1 MQACFL
7 PADILLPDAAAD
19 FEKWAVVACDQFTSQ
34 PEYWRKAAE
43 IVGDAPSTLNLVYPE
58 AYLAEGDARIAAIR
72 QAMEDYMRRGV
83 LQTRVKDGFVLVRR
97 VTESGERLGLVGRL
111 DLEQYDFTPGTSAPV
126 RATEGTILSRIPPRV
141 RIRQGASIESPHAMM
156 LIDDAAMRLI
166 EPLADRELP
175 KLYDTELMLGG
186 GHIAGYAVEGEL
198 AARTAEQIA
207 RMQAESGGFFLAV
220 GDGNHSLATAKACW
234 EAIKPT
240 LSDEA
245 RVDHPARFALCEL
258 VNLHSPALIFRPVHR
273 VVFGAEIDALQS
285 GFERYLRAHGMTLA
299 DGGEVTLVQAG
310 AWDRDEI
317 RCFSDQAGRQSH
329 VANKGRETQMR
340 ALDSVLGGRPCTYL
354 KMDVEGA
361 EREAISGAEQTIRT
375 FAPKLNIAAYH
386 RSEDFF
392 ELPLLIHSL
401 CKDYALYLRHHPY
414 VPAWDTNLYAR

>member
-166 EPLADRELP
+166 ELLADRELP

-186 GHIAGYAVEGEL
+186 GHIAGVFGEGSGAMVVQKRALPGLQRGDHAVCPVIASAVTHGVEVGTGEH
-198 AARTAEQIA
+198 
-207 RMQAESGGFFLAV
+207 GGSAGRAFNPGVQVPHAV
-220 GDGNHSLATAKACW
+220 GPRFQPDSLQ
-234 EAIKPT
+234 
-240 LSDEA
+240 
-245 RVDHPARFALCEL
+245 FALKHAAGTAVRL
-258 VNLHSPALIFRPVHR
+258 RP
-273 VVFGAEIDALQS
+273 
-285 GFERYLRAHGMTLA
+285 
-299 DGGEVTLVQAG
+299 
-310 AWDRDEI
+310 
-317 RCFSDQAGRQSH
+317 
-329 VANKGRETQMR
+329 
-340 ALDSVLGGRPCTYL
+340 
-354 KMDVEGA
+354 
-361 EREAISGAEQTIRT
+361 
-375 FAPKLNIAAYH
+375 
-386 RSEDFF
+386 
-392 ELPLLIHSL
+392 
-401 CKDYALYLRHHPY
+401 
-414 VPAWDTNLYAR
+414 

>member
-97 VTESGERLGLVGRL
+97 VTESGERLRLVGRL

-285 GFERYLRAHGMTLA
+285 GFERYLRAHGMTMA
-299 DGGEVTLVQAG
+299 DGGEVTLVQGG
-310 AWDRDEI
+310 ARRGFAIQGRGDRLPVDVLQKYL
-317 RCFSDQAGRQSH
+317 DQACGERSGWSLDYVHGDADAAGLAQSG
-329 VANKGRETQMR
+329 ATAALLGAMDKR
-340 ALDSVLGGRPCTYL
+340 ALFP
-354 KMDVEGA
+354 A
-361 EREAISGAEQTIRT
+361 
-375 FAPKLNIAAYH
+375 IAAGGV
-386 RSEDFF
+386 
-392 ELPLLIHSL
+392 LPRKTFSMGEATEKRYYMECRRIDA
-401 CKDYALYLRHHPY
+401 KNP
-414 VPAWDTNLYAR
+414 

>member
-7 PADILLPDAAAD
+7 PADILLPDDAAD

-72 QAMEDYMRRGV
+72 QAMEDYMRRGM
-83 LQTRVKDGFVLVRR
+83 LETRVKDGFVLVRR

-198 AARTAEQIA
+198 AARTVEQIA
-207 RMQAESGGFFLAV
+207 RYALLLALRLGLVLAQHDCERFDAERLRVEADCRAH
-220 GDGNHSLATAKACW
+220 DGNIVW
-234 EAIKPT
+234 
-240 LSDEA
+240 
-245 RVDHPARFALCEL
+245 
-258 VNLHSPALIFRPVHR
+258 
-273 VVFGAEIDALQS
+273 
-285 GFERYLRAHGMTLA
+285 
-299 DGGEVTLVQAG
+299 
-310 AWDRDEI
+310 
-317 RCFSDQAGRQSH
+317 
-329 VANKGRETQMR
+329 
-340 ALDSVLGGRPCTYL
+340 
-354 KMDVEGA
+354 
-361 EREAISGAEQTIRT
+361 
-375 FAPKLNIAAYH
+375 
-386 RSEDFF
+386 F
-392 ELPLLIHSL
+392 ELFHDVPLI
-401 CKDYALYLRHHPY
+401 LRSK
-414 VPAWDTNLYAR
+414 A

>member
-207 RMQAESGGFFLAV
+207 RMQAESVGLIASQQAFAV
-220 GDGNHSLATAKACW
+220 ASEWLPSPTARK
-234 EAIKPT
+234 KPP
-240 LSDEA
+240 LS
-245 RVDHPARFALCEL
+245 
-258 VNLHSPALIFRPVHR
+258 
-273 VVFGAEIDALQS
+273 
-285 GFERYLRAHGMTLA
+285 
-299 DGGEVTLVQAG
+299 
-310 AWDRDEI
+310 
-317 RCFSDQAGRQSH
+317 RCI
-329 VANKGRETQMR
+329 
-340 ALDSVLGGRPCTYL
+340 C
-354 KMDVEGA
+354 
-361 EREAISGAEQTIRT
+361 AISSAVR
-375 FAPKLNIAAYH
+375 AAGSPRGFWRGY
-386 RSEDFF
+386 RRAAKR
-392 ELPLLIHSL
+392 L
-401 CKDYALYLRHHPY
+401 
-414 VPAWDTNLYAR
+414 

>member
-1 MQACFL
+1 
-7 PADILLPDAAAD
+7 
-19 FEKWAVVACDQFTSQ
+19 
-34 PEYWRKAAE
+34 
-43 IVGDAPSTLNLVYPE
+43 
-58 AYLAEGDARIAAIR
+58 
-72 QAMEDYMRRGV
+72 
-83 LQTRVKDGFVLVRR
+83 
-97 VTESGERLGLVGRL
+97 
-111 DLEQYDFTPGTSAPV
+111 
-126 RATEGTILSRIPPRV
+126 
-141 RIRQGASIESPHAMM
+141 MM

-299 DGGEVTLVQAG
+299 DGGEVTLVQGG
-310 AWDRDEI
+310 AALRFRGAATACRWTCCKNTSI
-317 RCFSDQAGRQSH
+317 RPAAKGAAGRSITCT
-329 VANKGRETQMR
+329 ATRTRRGLPKAARRRRCSARWISARSFRRLPR
-340 ALDSVLGGRPCTYL
+340 AAFCPERHSPWARRRRSGITWSAGESTRKTL
-354 KMDVEGA
+354 EGL
-361 EREAISGAEQTIRT
+361 T
-375 FAPKLNIAAYH
+375 F
-386 RSEDFF
+386 S
-392 ELPLLIHSL
+392 
-401 CKDYALYLRHHPY
+401 
-414 VPAWDTNLYAR
+414 

>member
-34 PEYWRKAAE
+34 PEYWQKAAE

-83 LQTRVKDGFVLVRR
+83 LQTRVKDGFVLVHR

-156 LIDDAAMRLI
+156 LVDDAKMRLI

-240 LSDEA
+240 LSDE
-245 RVDHPARFALCEL
+245 
-258 VNLHSPALIFRPVHR
+258 
-273 VVFGAEIDALQS
+273 GAGRSSRAV
-285 GFERYLRAHGMTLA
+285 RALRAGQPAQPRA
-299 DGGEVTLVQAG
+299 DFPTRSPRGLRRG
-310 AWDRDEI
+310 DR
-317 RCFSDQAGRQSH
+317 
-329 VANKGRETQMR
+329 R
-340 ALDSVLGGRPCTYL
+340 AAKR
-354 KMDVEGA
+354 
-361 EREAISGAEQTIRT
+361 I
-375 FAPKLNIAAYH
+375 
-386 RSEDFF
+386 
-392 ELPLLIHSL
+392 
-401 CKDYALYLRHHPY
+401 
-414 VPAWDTNLYAR
+414 